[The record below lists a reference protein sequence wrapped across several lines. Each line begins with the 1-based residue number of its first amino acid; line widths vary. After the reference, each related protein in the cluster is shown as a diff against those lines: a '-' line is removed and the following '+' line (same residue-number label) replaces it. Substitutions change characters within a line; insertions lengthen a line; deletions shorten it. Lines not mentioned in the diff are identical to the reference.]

1 MKIKSFAFASFVLL
15 NVLAL
20 TMCKGQ
26 NTIKYD
32 TNEDSP
38 YAAGEEVGVVTSDR
52 IAEISGLA
60 PSGIY
65 KDCFWVHNDSATS
78 AHIYLINLSGELV
91 AAISLPVENRD
102 WEAIALGDGYIYL
115 GEVGDNFASN
125 DSKKI
130 YKIAEPTNIDTTA
143 RDSEISITIDQIE
156 TMEFNLS
163 AGKVDCE
170 TLMYDPIDK
179 ELVLATKREDK
190 SVIYTTPFVATDGG
204 EVLIIEPSV
213 DLTFTYSTSGDISV
227 DGSKILIKNYTNI
240 YFWERKEGESIVETL
255 KTTPTMLLYDIEPQ
269 GEAIAWSTYEDAFYT
284 VSEKFGSI
292 NPPIYKYKRK

>member
-1 MKIKSFAFASFVLL
+1 MKIKGFAFGSLMLL

-20 TMCKGQ
+20 TMCNGQ

-32 TNEDSP
+32 TNENSP
-38 YAAGEEVGVVTSDR
+38 YALGEEVGVVSSDR
-52 IAEISGLA
+52 LAEISGLA

-78 AHIYLINLSGELV
+78 AHIYLINLSGELI
-91 AAISLPVENRD
+91 AAVLLPVENRD

-130 YKIAEPTNIDTTA
+130 YKIAEPTNIDISA
-143 RDSEISITIDQIE
+143 RDSEMSLTIDQIE

-163 AGKVDCE
+163 AGKLDCE

-179 ELVLATKREDK
+179 LLVLATKRDDK
-190 SVIYTTPFVATDGG
+190 SVVYVTPFVATDG
-204 EVLIIEPSV
+204 EVTIIEPSL

-240 YFWERKEGESIVETL
+240 YFWERKDGESIVETL
-255 KTTPTMLLYDIEPQ
+255 MTTPTMLLYDIEPQ

-284 VSEKFGSI
+284 VSERFGSI
-292 NPPIYKYKRK
+292 TPPIYKYKRR